1 MAYDEKLAAR
11 LRRAIA
17 GRKGFVEKK
26 MFGGLGFLL
35 NGNMCL
41 GVWKGTLIVRIDPEE
56 YILALGE
63 PGVRPFD
70 ITGPAHARLADG
82 PARSAEG
89 KASGGMD
96 GRGDRLCE
104 AASGEVATGHLPA
117 SRLKDQSMSR
127 SLIITVSSSSSAA
140 WPAI

>member
-70 ITGPAHARLADG
+70 ITGRPMRGWLMVLPEALKGKRLGEWMEEAIDFVKQL
-82 PARSAEG
+82 PG
-89 KASGGMD
+89 K
-96 GRGDRLCE
+96 
-104 AASGEVATGHLPA
+104 
-117 SRLKDQSMSR
+117 
-127 SLIITVSSSSSAA
+127 
-140 WPAI
+140 